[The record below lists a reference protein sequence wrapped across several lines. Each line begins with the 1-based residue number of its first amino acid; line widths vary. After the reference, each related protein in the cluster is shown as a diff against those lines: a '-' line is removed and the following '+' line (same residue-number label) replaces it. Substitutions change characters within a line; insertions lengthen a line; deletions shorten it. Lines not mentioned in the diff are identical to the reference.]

1 MHVIRVPLLKAVL
14 SFYCNVSG
22 DISHLCMGWC
32 LSDDGLALDVSKLA
46 VVVVV

>member
-1 MHVIRVPLLKAVL
+1 MHVIRVPLLKA

-22 DISHLCMGWC
+22 NVSHLCMGWC
-32 LSDDGLALDVSKLA
+32 LSDEGLALDVSKLA